1 MRIENR
7 SEFVL
12 LCSTASHYNA
22 CRRIEESE
30 RRIAGLHACCLL
42 PSAALSSELSSDK
55 FQNVAV
61 MTNVHPGASML
72 VITVAE
78 RSATL
83 GLALMVFCPSSVGF
97 AVVAVWA
104 TH

>member
-1 MRIENR
+1 
-7 SEFVL
+7 
-12 LCSTASHYNA
+12 
-22 CRRIEESE
+22 
-30 RRIAGLHACCLL
+30 
-42 PSAALSSELSSDK
+42 
-55 FQNVAV
+55 
-61 MTNVHPGASML
+61 ML

-78 RSATL
+78 RSSATL